1 MPTEN
6 PDRQAEDLIASTPPL
21 HVVRRRPASPP
32 VHLLDVLVERGG
44 RTQAHGAL
52 WDGVLNASPD
62 DDVDGP
68 SPVEALLAAVA
79 ACFIRNLRW
88 VADGAHIEFPRI
100 ALQLA
105 AEREDDPP
113 ALGQVRLEADLTTD
127 AAPARVAGIVER
139 ALQTGTITRTVGR
152 AARLEVVVRIN
163 GVAVPIRVPAF
174 GGYLSA

>member
-1 MPTEN
+1 MP
-6 PDRQAEDLIASTPPL
+6 TPPL
-21 HVVRRRPASPP
+21 HVIRRRPAPP
-32 VHLLDVLVERGG
+32 VYMLDVLVERGG

-52 WDGVLNASPD
+52 WDGVLNATPE

-88 VADGAHIEFPRI
+88 VADGAHVEFARI
-100 ALQLA
+100 ALHLA

-113 ALGQVRLEADLTTD
+113 ALSQVRLEADLTTD

-152 AARLEVVVRIN
+152 AAGLNVVVRIN
-163 GVAVPIRVPAF
+163 GVAVRVRVPTWQA
-174 GGYLSA
+174 G